1 MDANMTL
8 FAGEGDVRRLLQT
21 FNYRAAGIAPPAEWS
36 PALRA
41 AMKLMLDSAIPV
53 RLAIGPDFRL
63 FYNDSYIQFLGKRHP
78 DALGRPYFEVWPEI
92 RDATE
97 PLLHRVMAGEP
108 IFLEELPLTLYRD
121 GKPEPA
127 WFSYTF
133 APVRDDDQNV
143 VAIYGACI
151 ELTKQKLLEERL
163 FDYNRKLKDMFRQA
177 PGFMGILSGPD
188 HVYEFVN
195 DANLALMGQREFV
208 GLPARLA
215 VPELVEQG
223 HIELLDEVYASGR
236 PAHGRAV
243 PVRFDHPGGAQT
255 RYLNFV
261 YQPIAEP
268 DGRVTGIFLEGS
280 DVTEEYLAQQET
292 RRLNAVLAEK
302 LRSLELAQQRTRFQ
316 VELGDEIRRAG
327 DAFEIQALASKA
339 LGRFLRAARVC
350 FGDYLDNGET
360 ILFHSSYVAEGV
372 PELIGRHPA
381 AAHAWAS
388 PARFLTGGR
397 AVDGAQAPADGIL
410 ESVGVP
416 RMCGADLC
424 AVLFVQRAVPLSE
437 DETLLIEDAAARIW
451 TAVEKANAEVALRL
465 ADRRK
470 DEFLAML
477 AHELRNPLAP
487 ISAAAAM
494 ITSVPLSGAQLKR
507 TGEVIARQVR
517 HMGALV
523 DDLLDVSRVTK
534 GMVKLESVEL
544 DMQDIVAAAVEQA
557 RPLVQERRHTI
568 SVRVAPDPLRVRGDR
583 KRLIQVLSNLLNNA
597 AKYTPEGGELRVT
610 LAAQRERVVIEV
622 ADTGIGVAPA
632 MREQIFELFAQAER
646 SSDRAQGG
654 LGVGLS
660 LVRSIV
666 ELHGGAVRCESP
678 GLGRGSTFVV
688 EMPRVA
694 GQSRCAEEGAAEAPA
709 PAGGPLRVLVV
720 DDNADAAEM
729 LAMYVGSIGHQVRVE
744 NSSAR
749 ALLAARNLRP
759 EVGLFDIGLPGMDG
773 YDLARQMRAQ
783 PETAGMT
790 LIAVTGYGDRADV
803 AAAQAAGFD
812 HHLVKPADP
821 RRLAAILAQVTRVG
835 GIRPDQAA

>member
-1 MDANMTL
+1 MRNL
-8 FAGEGDVRRLLQT
+8 FEGPGEVRRLLQT
-21 FNYRAAGIAPPAEWS
+21 FDYRAGGMAPPEEWS

-41 AMKLMLDSAIPV
+41 AMKLMLDSAVPV
-53 RLAIGPDFRL
+53 RLAIGPEFRL
-63 FYNDSYIQFLGKRHP
+63 FYNDSYIRFLAERHP
-78 DALGRPYFEVWPEI
+78 AALGRPYFEVWPEI
-92 RDATE
+92 REATE

-108 IFLEELPLTLYRD
+108 IFLQELPLTLYRN
-121 GKPEPA
+121 GKPEPT

-143 VAIYGACI
+143 VAIYGACT
-151 ELTKQKLLEERL
+151 ELTRQKLLEERL
-163 FDYNRKLKDMFRQA
+163 SDHNRKLEDMFRQA
-177 PGFMGILSGPD
+177 PGFMAIMRGPD

-195 DANLALMGQREFV
+195 DANLELMGRREFV

-223 HIELLDEVYASGR
+223 YIELLDEVYASGK

-243 PVRFDHPGGAQT
+243 PVRFDRPGGAQT
-255 RYLNFV
+255 RYLDFV

-268 DGRVTGIFLEGS
+268 DGRVSGIFVEGS
-280 DVTEEYLAQQET
+280 DVTEEY
-292 RRLNAVLAEK
+292 
-302 LRSLELAQQRTRFQ
+302 LAQQRTRFQ

-339 LGRFLRAARVC
+339 LGRFLGAGRVC
-350 FGDYLDNGET
+350 FGDYQDGGET
-360 ILFHSSYVAEGV
+360 VLFHSSYVAEGV

-381 AAHAWAS
+381 AAHAWAA
-388 PARFLTGGR
+388 PARFVADGR
-397 AVDGAQAPADGIL
+397 AVDGGLAQAKGAL
-410 ESVGVP
+410 SSCGVP
-416 RMCGADLC
+416 RFQGGQLC
-424 AVLFVQRAVPLSE
+424 AVLFVQRAAPLGA
-437 DETLLIEDAAARIW
+437 DETLLLEDAAARIW
-451 TAVEKANAEVALRL
+451 TAVDKANAEAALRQ

-487 ISAAAAM
+487 ISAAAAL

-534 GMVKLESVEL
+534 GMVKLESAALE
-544 DMQDIVAAAVEQA
+544 MQDIVAAAVEQA

-568 SVRVAPDPLRVRGDR
+568 SVRVAPDPLRVRGDQ

-610 LAAQRERVVIEV
+610 LGADRERVVIEV
-622 ADTGIGVAPA
+622 ADNGIGVAPA
-632 MREQIFELFAQAER
+632 MRERIFELFAQAER

-660 LVRSIV
+660 LVKSLV
-666 ELHGGAVRCESP
+666 ELHGGSVRCESE
-678 GLGRGSTFVV
+678 GLGHGARFVV
-688 EMPRVA
+688 ELPRAA
-694 GQSRCAEEGAAEAPA
+694 GQAGSADGDGVAAQVQ
-709 PAGGPLRVLVV
+709 AGGPLRILVV

-729 LAMYVGSIGHQVRVE
+729 LAMYVGSMGHEVRVE
-744 NSSAR
+744 NSSSR

-759 EVGLFDIGLPGMDG
+759 DVGLFDIGLPGMDG
-773 YDLARQMRAQ
+773 YDLARRMRAE

-803 AAAQAAGFD
+803 AAALAAGFD
-812 HHLVKPADP
+812 HHLVKPVDP
-821 RRLAAILAQVTRVG
+821 QRLGAILAAAVG
-835 GIRPDQAA
+835 GEGGAPPVQAA

>member
-1 MDANMTL
+1 VGAHARTL
-8 FAGEGDVRRLLQT
+8 FEGPGEVRRLLQT
-21 FNYRAAGIAPPAEWS
+21 FDYRAGGMAPPEEWS

-53 RLAIGPDFRL
+53 RLAVGPDFRL
-63 FYNDSYIQFLGKRHP
+63 FYNDGYIQFLGERHP
-78 DALGRPYFEVWPEI
+78 AALGRPYFEVWPEI

-108 IFLEELPLTLYRD
+108 IFLEELALTLYRN
-121 GKPEPA
+121 GQPERA

-143 VAIYGACI
+143 VAIYGACT

-163 FDYNRKLKDMFRQA
+163 SDHNRKLEDMFRQA
-177 PGFMGILSGPD
+177 PGFMAIMRGPD

-195 DANLALMGQREFV
+195 DANLTLMGRRAFV

-223 HIELLDEVYASGR
+223 YIELLDEVYASGK

-243 PVRFDHPGGAQT
+243 PVRFDHPGGVQT
-255 RYLNFV
+255 RYLDFV

-268 DGRVTGIFLEGS
+268 DGRVSGIFVEGS
-280 DVTEEYLAQQET
+280 DVTEEY
-292 RRLNAVLAEK
+292 
-302 LRSLELAQQRTRFQ
+302 LAQQRTRFQ

-339 LGRFLRAARVC
+339 LGRFLGAGRVC
-350 FGDYLDNGET
+350 FGDYQDGDGT
-360 ILFHSSYVAEGV
+360 VLFHSSYVLDGV

-381 AAHAWAS
+381 AAHPWAA
-388 PARFLTGGR
+388 PARFAADGR
-397 AVDGAQAPADGIL
+397 AVDGARVEVETQANGAL
-410 ESVGVP
+410 ASTGVP
-416 RMCGADLC
+416 RFEGTQLC
-424 AVLFVQRAVPLSE
+424 AVLFVQRAVPLGKE
-437 DETLLIEDAAARIW
+437 ETLLLEDAASRIW
-451 TAVEKANAEVALRL
+451 TAVDKANAEAALRQ

-487 ISAAAAM
+487 ISAAAAL
-494 ITSVPLSGAQLKR
+494 ITSVPLSGSQLKR

-534 GMVKLESVEL
+534 GMVKLESAALE
-544 DMQDIVAAAVEQA
+544 MQDIVAAAVEQA

-568 SVRVAPDPLRVRGDR
+568 SVRVAPDRLRVRGDQ

-610 LAAQRERVVIEV
+610 LGADRERVVIEV
-622 ADTGIGVAPA
+622 ADNGIGVAPA
-632 MREQIFELFAQAER
+632 MRERIFELFAQAER
-646 SSDRAQGG
+646 TSDRAQGG

-660 LVRSIV
+660 LVKSLV
-666 ELHGGAVRCESP
+666 ELHGGSVRCESE
-678 GLGRGSTFVV
+678 GIGHGARFVV
-688 EMPRVA
+688 ELPRAA
-694 GQSRCAEEGAAEAPA
+694 GQAGSGDDGAMAVPVH
-709 PAGGPLRVLVV
+709 AGGPLRVLVV

-729 LAMYVGSIGHQVRVE
+729 LAMYVGSMGHEVRVE

-749 ALLAARNLRP
+749 ALEAARKLRP
-759 EVGLFDIGLPGMDG
+759 AVGLFDIGLPGMDG
-773 YDLARQMRAQ
+773 YELARRMRAE

-803 AAAQAAGFD
+803 AAALAAGFD
-812 HHLVKPADP
+812 HHMVKPVDP
-821 RRLAAILAQVTRVG
+821 QRLAAILAQ
-835 GIRPDQAA
+835 AA